1 MHIELKINKNII
13 FVKTTKKMKKL
24 SNYFV
29 CAISI
34 IAIAFSAGA
43 FIKANANNIPGQPV
57 DLTYAAEKALPA
69 VVHIKYLQNSKVQ
82 TVEMQSD
89 PFGDFF
95 DPFGFFGNPGNR
107 GSQKRQVQTPKKEGA
122 GSGVIIS
129 PDGYIVTNN
138 HVVEGA
144 DELTVTLDDNSEY
157 SARIIGTD
165 TSTDLALI
173 KIDGK
178 DLPTLPIG
186 DSDKLKVGEWVLAV
200 GNPFNLNS
208 TVTAGIVSAKA
219 RSLGAHG
226 SNGIESF
233 IQTDAAINAGNSGG
247 ALVNVK
253 GELVGIN
260 AMLYSRTG
268 SYSGYGF
275 AIPTTIMNKVVSDLK
290 QYGVVQRAVLGIE
303 GTDVNKYID
312 SQKEQGKEI
321 DLGTMEGIYISK
333 VSEDGAGQEAGL
345 TEGDVITA
353 VDGKKIKKM
362 AELQEYLANKRPG
375 DKVVITYLHKK
386 SSKKATVTLKN
397 NQGNT
402 NVVKNMDLDVLGC
415 NFREINDAEKKQ
427 LNISYGLCVTKVNNG
442 AFKDAGINKGL
453 IIQTVNEKA
462 MKTIDDLQSAVKEA
476 SVSKEPVLYIKG
488 IYPTGKKS
496 YFAVPLQND

>member
-1 MHIELKINKNII
+1 MKIRKYIGI
-13 FVKTTKKMKKL
+13 GLVATAFL
-24 SNYFV
+24 SS
-29 CAISI
+29 CS
-34 IAIAFSAGA
+34 
-43 FIKANANNIPGQPV
+43 
-57 DLTYAAEKALPA
+57 
-69 VVHIKYLQNSKVQ
+69 
-82 TVEMQSD
+82 SD
-89 PFGDFF
+89 F
-95 DPFGFFGNPGNR
+95 
-107 GSQKRQVQTPKKEGA
+107 
-122 GSGVIIS
+122 
-129 PDGYIVTNN
+129 
-138 HVVEGA
+138 
-144 DELTVTLDDNSEY
+144 LDTEY
-157 SARIIGTD
+157 
-165 TSTDLALI
+165 TS
-173 KIDGK
+173 
-178 DLPTLPIG
+178 
-186 DSDKLKVGEWVLAV
+186 
-200 GNPFNLNS
+200 NLDQ
-208 TVTAGIVSAKA
+208 
-219 RSLGAHG
+219 
-226 SNGIESF
+226 E
-233 IQTDAAINAGNSGG
+233 AAINAGNSGG

-253 GELVGIN
+253 GELVGLN